1 MLQATTDAVTAA
13 APAHAAQPMDAAQP
27 GPARELALMF
37 TDVVGSVELKT
48 RLGTAAYARLLA
60 RHDELFHRAVATCAG
75 ARILQDRGD
84 GFFAEFPTAADA
96 VRAALVF
103 QYELSR
109 IAQRSP
115 DPTAVIRSRVGI
127 HLGPAPE
134 PEIDPT
140 GKSKI

>member
-1 MLQATTDAVTAA
+1 MLQATTDAVTAG
-13 APAHAAQPMDAAQP
+13 APAHAAQAMDAAQP

-60 RHDELFHRAVATCAG
+60 RHDELFHQAVATIPA

-96 VRAALVF
+96 VRAALSF
-103 QYELSR
+103 QYELWR
-109 IAQRSP
+109 IARHAH
-115 DPTAVIRSRVGI
+115 DPSAVIR
-127 HLGPAPE
+127 
-134 PEIDPT
+134 
-140 GKSKI
+140 